1 MYRLLIAILLVLF
14 VTLQY
19 RLWVG
24 KGSLSDVS
32 QLQQQIVNQ
41 RSDLERLRQTNA
53 ELRADVDDLRL
64 GNEAIEERART
75 DLGMIKNGEIF
86 YQIVNSSTDR

>member
-41 RSDLERLRQTNA
+41 RWDLERLRQTNA

-86 YQIVNSSTDR
+86 YQIVNSSVDR